1 MLWKENPKHFESKM
15 FSQVLLFFF
24 PSKKIKLVQCSSG
37 YNDLIP
43 GGTVIKLGAL
53 K

>member
-1 MLWKENPKHFESKM
+1 M
-15 FSQVLLFFF
+15 FSHTLLFF
-24 PSKKIKLVQCSSG
+24 PQEIKLVQYSSG

-43 GGTVIKLGAL
+43 GATVIKLGAL